1 MSVQAMAW
9 AIEQRRETDPTARH
23 LLLAMGNYADK
34 TGRNC
39 FPSVATLASDTGLSE
54 RTIRQKLAQ
63 LEAAGLIR
71 RGNQRIAEVE
81 IARADRRPVV
91 YNLDLPEARGAAVAP
106 RYKERGAADGV
117 NGVQLTAE
125 RGAPAAPKPKFNQEQ
140 SNLEQVRSRGER
152 LPNDWTL
159 PGNWKAWAQGERPDL
174 DIAAEAAKFRD
185 HWHAK
190 AGKDACK
197 VDWAA
202 TWRNWVRNAHRAP
215 APRESVAARVRRL
228 ALEGEARDRAAVAL
242 GASSTGAVIEGQ
254 AVRVEPMA
262 DWGFQ

>member
-125 RGAPAAPKPKFNQEQ
+125 RGAADGRTGCTSCTQTEVQPRTEQ
-140 SNLEQVRSRGER
+140 PR
-152 LPNDWTL
+152 
-159 PGNWKAWAQGERPDL
+159 
-174 DIAAEAAKFRD
+174 
-185 HWHAK
+185 
-190 AGKDACK
+190 AGAL
-197 VDWAA
+197 A
-202 TWRNWVRNAHRAP
+202 RRAP
-215 APRESVAARVRRL
+215 AQRL
-228 ALEGEARDRAAVAL
+228 DASRQLEGL
-242 GASSTGAVIEGQ
+242 GAG
-254 AVRVEPMA
+254 
-262 DWGFQ
+262 